1 MLKLKIVSPERVE
14 YTGEVESVKVP
25 GTQGNFEIL
34 TDHAPIISSL
44 QKGVVE
50 YGGQQLEIRSE
61 ERGVHLRGE
70 GGGLMVLAVSL
81 SALLLT
87 LLGVAYVKGYDAVK
101 SRSPEHLVHFYLIM
115 ATVRMLLAGTAVALL
130 VLLADNRADAIRLA
144 ISFIIMYV
152 AMMVIT
158 LWLRH

>member
-1 MLKLKIVSPERVE
+1 
-14 YTGEVESVKVP
+14 
-25 GTQGNFEIL
+25 
-34 TDHAPIISSL
+34 
-44 QKGVVE
+44 
-50 YGGQQLEIRSE
+50 
-61 ERGVHLRGE
+61 
-70 GGGLMVLAVSL
+70 MVLAVSL

-144 ISFIIMYV
+144 ITFIIMYV